1 MEAVALSILV
11 VVIYFILIYIFG
23 RTNKNT
29 PKFTSG
35 SFTSTVYTSEGS
47 TKPYKNEP
55 IEEPKE
61 EPKEE
66 SKENIAEHYKHIL
79 EINATYAE
87 RVLYSFLTGK
97 IDFEFQKIIYTDN
110 KKHFFI
116 ADFYIPSKNL
126 IIELDGEYHDNIKQQ
141 DKDIWR
147 TRILKSLGYKVIRFK
162 NKQITESNN
171 LFWVLNIIKNK

>member
-23 RTNKNT
+23 KTNKNT
-29 PKFTSG
+29 PKFTPG
-35 SFTSTVYTSEGS
+35 SFTSTLHTPEGS
-47 TKPYKNEP
+47 TKPYKEG
-55 IEEPKE
+55 PKE
-61 EPKEE
+61 
-66 SKENIAEHYKHIL
+66 NTAEYYKHAL

-87 RVLYSFLTGK
+87 RLFKIFLTGK

-110 KKHFFI
+110 KHFFI

-126 IIELDGEYHDNIKQQ
+126 IIELDGEYHDSIKQQ

-147 TRILKSLGYKVIRFK
+147 TKLLKSLGYKVIRFK
-162 NKQITESNN
+162 NKQITESKD
-171 LFWVLNIIKNK
+171 LSWILNIIENK

>member
-29 PKFTSG
+29 PKFTPG
-35 SFTSTVYTSEGS
+35 SFTSTLHTSEGS
-47 TKPYKNEP
+47 IKPYKEESR
-55 IEEPKE
+55 EEPKE
-61 EPKEE
+61 
-66 SKENIAEHYKHIL
+66 NTAERYKHIL
-79 EINATYAE
+79 EVNATYAE
-87 RVLYSFLTGK
+87 RLLKTFLTGK

-110 KKHFFI
+110 KHFFI

-126 IIELDGEYHDNIKQQ
+126 IIELDGEYHNDAKQQ

-147 TRILKSLGYKVIRFK
+147 TKLLNSLGYRVIRFK
-162 NKQITESNN
+162 NKQIIESRD
-171 LFWVLNIIKNK
+171 LSWILNIIENK

>member
-29 PKFTSG
+29 PKFTS
-35 SFTSTVYTSEGS
+35 SIFTSTVHTLEGL

-55 IEEPKE
+55 IEEPIE
-61 EPKEE
+61 EP
-66 SKENIAEHYKHIL
+66 KENIAEHYKHIL
-79 EINATYAE
+79 EVNATYAE
-87 RVLYSFLTGK
+87 RLLKTFLAGK

-110 KKHFFI
+110 KHFFI

-126 IIELDGEYHDNIKQQ
+126 IIELDGEYHNDAKQQ
-141 DKDIWR
+141 DKDI
-147 TRILKSLGYKVIRFK
+147 
-162 NKQITESNN
+162 
-171 LFWVLNIIKNK
+171 

>member
-23 RTNKNT
+23 RINKNT
-29 PKFTSG
+29 PKFTPG
-35 SFTSTVYTSEGS
+35 SFTSTLHTSEGS
-47 TKPYKNEP
+47 TKSY
-55 IEEPKE
+55 
-61 EPKEE
+61 
-66 SKENIAEHYKHIL
+66 KENSREELKENTAEHYKHIL

-87 RVLYSFLTGK
+87 RLLKIFLTGK

-110 KKHFFI
+110 KHFFI

-126 IIELDGEYHDNIKQQ
+126 IIELDGEYHDSIKQQ

-147 TRILKSLGYKVIRFK
+147 TKILNSLGYKVIRFK
-162 NKQITESNN
+162 NKQITESKD
-171 LFWVLNIIKNK
+171 LSWILNIIENK

>member
-29 PKFTSG
+29 PKFTPG
-35 SFTSTVYTSEGS
+35 SYTSTLHTSEGS
-47 TKPYKNEP
+47 IKPYK
-55 IEEPKE
+55 EEPR
-61 EPKEE
+61 EE
-66 SKENIAEHYKHIL
+66 SKENTAERYKHIL

-87 RVLYSFLTGK
+87 RLLKTFLTGK

-110 KKHFFI
+110 KHFFI

-126 IIELDGEYHDNIKQQ
+126 IIELDGEYHNDVKQQ

-147 TRILKSLGYKVIRFK
+147 TKLLNSLGYRVIRFK
-162 NKQITESNN
+162 NKQITESRD
-171 LFWVLNIIKNK
+171 LSWILNIIENK

>member
-23 RTNKNT
+23 RINKNT
-29 PKFTSG
+29 PKCTSG
-35 SFTSTVYTSEGS
+35 SFTSILHTLEDS
-47 TKPYKNEP
+47 TKPYKESLR
-55 IEEPKE
+55 EEL
-61 EPKEE
+61 
-66 SKENIAEHYKHIL
+66 KENSAEHYKHIL
-79 EINATYAE
+79 EVNATYAE

-171 LFWVLNIIKNK
+171 LFWVLNIIENK

>member
-1 MEAVALSILV
+1 MMQAVVLSILV
-11 VVIYFILIYIFG
+11 VVVYFIIIMYIFG

-35 SFTSTVYTSEGS
+35 SFTSTAHTSEGS
-47 TKPYKNEP
+47 TKPYKEKP
-55 IEEPKE
+55 KEKPKE
-61 EPKEE
+61 EP
-66 SKENIAEHYKHIL
+66 KENIAEHYKHIL

-141 DKDIWR
+141 DKDI
-147 TRILKSLGYKVIRFK
+147 
-162 NKQITESNN
+162 
-171 LFWVLNIIKNK
+171 

>member
-11 VVIYFILIYIFG
+11 VVIYFIIIYIFG

-29 PKFTSG
+29 PKFTPG
-35 SFTSTVYTSEGS
+35 SFTSTLHTSEGS
-47 TKPYKNEP
+47 TKPYK
-55 IEEPKE
+55 EEPKE
-61 EPKEE
+61 
-66 SKENIAEHYKHIL
+66 NTAEYYKHIL

-97 IDFEFQKIIYTDN
+97 INFEFQKIIYTDN
-110 KKHFFI
+110 KHFFI

-126 IIELDGEYHDNIKQQ
+126 IIELDGEYHDDAKQQ
-141 DKDIWR
+141 NKDIWR
-147 TRILKSLGYKVIRFK
+147 TKVLKSLGYRVIRFK
-162 NKQITESNN
+162 NKQIVESKN

>member
-29 PKFTSG
+29 PKFTPG
-35 SFTSTVYTSEGS
+35 SYTSTLHTSEGS
-47 TKPYKNEP
+47 IKPYK
-55 IEEPKE
+55 EEPR
-61 EPKEE
+61 EE
-66 SKENIAEHYKHIL
+66 SKENTAERYKHIL
-79 EINATYAE
+79 EVNATYAE
-87 RVLYSFLTGK
+87 RLLKTFLTGK

-110 KKHFFI
+110 KHFFI

-126 IIELDGEYHDNIKQQ
+126 IIELDGEYHNDAKQQ

-147 TRILKSLGYKVIRFK
+147 TKLLNSLGYRVIRFK
-162 NKQITESNN
+162 NKQITESRD
-171 LFWVLNIIKNK
+171 LSWILNIIENK

>member
-29 PKFTSG
+29 PKFTPG
-35 SFTSTVYTSEGS
+35 SFTSTLHTSEGS
-47 TKPYKNEP
+47 IKPYK
-55 IEEPKE
+55 EESR
-61 EPKEE
+61 EE
-66 SKENIAEHYKHIL
+66 SKENTAERYKHIL
-79 EINATYAE
+79 EVNATYAE
-87 RVLYSFLTGK
+87 RLLKTFLTGK

-110 KKHFFI
+110 KHFFI

-147 TRILKSLGYKVIRFK
+147 TKLLNSLGYRVIRFK
-162 NKQITESNN
+162 NKQIIESRD
-171 LFWVLNIIKNK
+171 LSWMLNIIENK